1 MIKTVIFD
9 MDGVIV
15 DTEPLHFEVT
25 KRQFRAL
32 GIELTPELHGT
43 FTGNSNRN
51 IYQKV
56 ISNFQ
61 ISTPLE
67 ELLQTKNELFIEAF
81 ANSKN
86 LEMLPGV
93 LDLIKDLYKN
103 GMQLI
108 LASSSEHHIIEL
120 IFKRFSLDQYFSFRV
135 SGEDFPESKPNPAI
149 FLKAVELSGMRAE
162 NCIVIEDS
170 YSGIKAAK
178 AANLYCIAYKGEAE
192 GQDQSMADE
201 IIYDF
206 ADLNFER
213 ISKINN

>member
-1 MIKTVIFD
+1 

-25 KRQFRAL
+25 KTQLNTL
-32 GIELTPELHGT
+32 GIDLTPELHST

-51 IYQKV
+51 MYQKV
-56 ISNFQ
+56 ILNYELSE
-61 ISTPLE
+61 TLE
-67 ELLQTKNELFIEAF
+67 DLLRTKNNLFVEAF
-81 ANSKN
+81 NKSKN

-103 GMQLI
+103 GIQLI
-108 LASSSEHHIIEL
+108 LASSSEHHIINL
-120 IFKRFSLDQYFSFRV
+120 IFERFSLNQYFSFRV
-135 SGEDFPESKPNPAI
+135 SGDEFPESKPNPAI
-149 FLKAVELSGMRAE
+149 FLKAVELSGMRSE
-162 NCIVIEDS
+162 NCLVIEDS

-201 IIYDF
+201 IINDF
-206 ADLNFER
+206 AELNYKR
-213 ISKINN
+213 ISKIND